1 MRLEELGGGGCFPF
15 GEYIAFRCAD
25 DVHGIDDA
33 GHGVFADAEDG
44 ELDGGDAA
52 VETAVVVGTDE
63 ERPLREEVGGAQGV
77 HQFGGEEVTGEA
89 FLDGDELGVD
99 FLIVLPKVV
108 GMPEVAHG
116 VEPREHGGG
125 EVFVLRRSRPMVCR
139 GQERED
145 DVQCVV
151 AHFFQRREEAFYAF
165 LACRGNVLVGDHP
178 EAVGREDEVEHRH
191 GVEHGFRCRCH
202 AEVVEQESLLVRGT
216 FHGEKVLHRFVGHE
230 GLREPAVGL
239 DEVGL
244 DFVEEGLLAGNFF
257 EGVGDVGL

>member
-1 MRLEELGGGGCFPF
+1 MRFEELGGGGGFPF
-15 GEYIAFRCAD
+15 RKKVGFACAD
-25 DVHGIDDA
+25 DVDGVDDA
-33 GHGVFADAEDG
+33 GHWVFADAEDG

-89 FLDGDELGVD
+89 FLDGEELGVD

-125 EVFVLRRSRPMVCR
+125 EVFVLRGCRPVVGR
-139 GQERED
+139 GQKRED

-151 AHFFQRREEAFYAF
+151 AHFFE
-165 LACRGNVLVGDHP
+165 
-178 EAVGREDEVEHRH
+178 
-191 GVEHGFRCRCH
+191 
-202 AEVVEQESLLVRGT
+202 
-216 FHGEKVLHRFVGHE
+216 
-230 GLREPAVGL
+230 
-239 DEVGL
+239 
-244 DFVEEGLLAGNFF
+244 
-257 EGVGDVGL
+257 